1 MRENDIWNYHTMNYR
16 HVYHAGNFADVL
28 KHVVLA
34 LVIERLKLK
43 DTPFRVIDTHAGV
56 GLYALNHGP
65 AEKTGEWRQGIDRL
79 IGPDV
84 PPLPAHVA
92 QVLAPYLG
100 IIAAENEEAG
110 GQITRYPGSP
120 LIARRLLRHGDQLV
134 VNELH
139 ADDRARL
146 EELFTKDRQV
156 KVLGLDGWIALK
168 SLLPPKEKRGVVLI
182 DPPFE
187 EPGELIRLTAGLAEA
202 IRRFETG
209 IYLMWYPIKDP
220 KIVQRFHRA
229 VSETIA
235 RPCLVAE
242 LMLRAPRHPEKLN
255 GCGLAIVNPPWQ
267 LAEQLRQIMPTLVD
281 RLGQA
286 DGAGYRLEKLAVQ
299 PSHEAD

>member
-1 MRENDIWNYHTMNYR
+1 MNYR

-65 AEKTGEWRQGIDRL
+65 AEKTGEWRQGIDR
-79 IGPDV
+79 IVGRDV
-84 PPLPAHVA
+84 PPLPAAVA
-92 QVLAPYLG
+92 QVLAPYLE
-100 IIAAENEEAG
+100 IIAAENEATD

-120 LIARRLLRHGDQLV
+120 LIARRLLRRGDQLV

-139 ADDRARL
+139 PDDRARL
-146 EELFTKDRQV
+146 EELFAKDRQV

-168 SLLPPKEKRGVVLI
+168 SLLPPKEKRGAVLI

-187 EPGELIRLTAGLAEA
+187 EPGELIRLTEGLAEA

-209 IYLMWYPIKDP
+209 IYLMWYPIKNP

-229 VSETIA
+229 ISESIA
-235 RPCLVAE
+235 RPCMIAE
-242 LMLRAPRHPEKLN
+242 ILLRAPRHPEKLN
-255 GCGLAIVNPPWQ
+255 GCGLAIVNPPW
-267 LAEQLRQIMPTLVD
+267 LLLEQLREVLPTLVD
-281 RLGQA
+281 RLGQGE
-286 DGAGYRLEKLAVQ
+286 GAGYRVEMLPHRPLGEG
-299 PSHEAD
+299 D